1 MKLLL
6 ASNGQFLIE
15 EGYKLVGIPMDKI
28 RIGYIITASKRASSN
43 EYITIHEKMMREHNL
58 YFEDIDIEN
67 KKENDLRKFFTDK
80 NVIHM
85 EGGNTYHLLKAIKQ
99 SGFDKIL
106 KDLIDK
112 GMVYVGTSAGSSI
125 VGPTIE
131 FSSHIPKEATSEE
144 LKSLNL
150 VPFLVK
156 SHYTD
161 DKEAEYS
168 ERIKTLKHPIKFLRD
183 GQGILIENGKY
194 TFVGSGK
201 EVKLK

>member
-15 EGYKLVGIPMDKI
+15 EGYKLVGIPVDKI
-28 RIGYIITASKRASSN
+28 RIGYITTASKRASSN
-43 EYITIHEKMMREHNL
+43 EYIKIHEKMMRNHNL

-67 KKENDLRKFFTDK
+67 KNENDLRKFFADK
-80 NVIHM
+80 NIIHM

-144 LKSLNL
+144 LKSLNM
-150 VPFLVK
+150 VPFLIK

-168 ERIKTLKHPIKFLRD
+168 ERIKTLKYPIRFLRD

-194 TFVGSGK
+194 TFVGSGE